1 MTPLGQEP
9 PESPEHSVEIRVLSV
24 ITVQLAGQRIPI
36 GVAKHRLMLA
46 MLVAAE
52 GRQISTAQLI
62 SQIWGDDPPRTA
74 RDLIHSYASDL
85 RRSLARGFEGA
96 AQMLPP
102 HHGDG
107 YRLVV
112 GRSGVDLYV
121 FRDLSSRARSLAETD
136 PAQAVALWRQA
147 LALWGTGTRGD
158 PGDGPFTDLT
168 NSAVA
173 DCQWLKDY
181 RLALREEYRAA
192 LIACFETEL
201 RLGEHERLIPE
212 LADLAAADPLDER
225 IAGLLMIAYYRS
237 GRQAQATRL
246 YQSTRARLSTDLGVE
261 PSQRLKELYHR
272 FLNQDPSLDPPGLEE
287 YAGPPSQRP
296 EHLTRRTAEVANAD
310 VSNGQVIVGEIPR
323 EPPAFVKRETLAQL
337 ANAARS
343 GKAAVVCAVT
353 GLRGVG
359 KTQLAAAY
367 ARDRIARG
375 CRLVGWVNAES
386 RDSLLGDLARV
397 ATAAGVADPEGDSAE
412 SARRLRDHLTV
423 RASESLLVLDNAAD
437 PDLLRPFLPAAGSTQ
452 VVITSTSHAF
462 TEFGTPVDVSEFS
475 RDESLGYLAIRT
487 GLGDRDGAAAV
498 AEELGDLPLG
508 LAQASAVIA
517 GQRMTYQ
524 EYLQRLRQVPVAR
537 LLGRLPGGDYP
548 RATAAALLLNVAA
561 AEEEDLLGL
570 TGRLLRVVAVLA
582 AEGAHRRMLDGLSS
596 GDQTAMGAALQRC
609 ADQSLL
615 TWSVTGAY
623 VIMHRLLS
631 RVIRERDK
639 ASGQLA
645 ATREMAMDLLEP
657 QLHPEAQ
664 AWARREDGAELA
676 AHIEAVWQTVAGD
689 PAQP

>member
-1 MTPLGQEP
+1 MTLPGQEA
-9 PESPEHSVEIRVLSV
+9 HRSVQIRVLGA
-24 ITVQLAGQRIPI
+24 ITVDLAGQPIPV
-36 GVAKHRLMLA
+36 GDAKHRLMLA

-52 GRQISTAQLI
+52 GRQIPTVQLI

-74 RDLIHSYASDL
+74 RELIHSYASDL
-85 RRSLARGFEGA
+85 RRNLARGFQGA
-96 AQMLPP
+96 EQVFPRL
-102 HHGDG
+102 HGGG

-112 GRSGVDLYV
+112 ARNQVDLYR
-121 FRDLSSRARSLAETD
+121 FRDLSSRARSLAGTD
-136 PAQAVALWRQA
+136 PGAAVAVWRQA
-147 LALWGTGTRGD
+147 LALWGTGTRGE

-168 NSAVA
+168 ASAA

-181 RLALREEYRAA
+181 RPAVREEYRAA
-192 LIACFETEL
+192 LIGCFEAEL
-201 RLGEHERLIPE
+201 RLGEHEQLIPE

-225 IAGLLMIAYYRS
+225 IAGLLMVAYYRS

-246 YQSTRARLSTDLGVE
+246 YLSTRDRLRTDLGVE
-261 PSQRLKELYHR
+261 PGQQLQELYQKI
-272 FLNQDPSLDPPGLEE
+272 LNQDPSLEMTAPGTLK
-287 YAGPPSQRP
+287 GHMQQDDGS
-296 EHLTRRTAEVANAD
+296 VANPD

-323 EPPAFVKRETLAQL
+323 EPLAFVRRETLAQL
-337 ANAARS
+337 AAAARS
-343 GKAAVVCAVT
+343 GQAAVVCAVT

-397 ATAAGVADPEGDSAE
+397 AKAAGVADPEGDSAE

-452 VVITSTSHAF
+452 VVITSTSRAF
-462 TEFGTPVDVSEFS
+462 AEFGTPVDVSEFS
-475 RDESLGYLAIRT
+475 RDESLGYLATRT

-498 AEELGDLPLG
+498 AEELGNLPLG

-517 GQRMTYQ
+517 GQRVTYQ
-524 EYLQRLRQVPVAR
+524 EYLQRLGQVPVAR
-537 LLGRLPGGDYP
+537 LLGRLPGEDYP

-561 AEEEDLLGL
+561 AEAEDLLGL
-570 TGRLLRVVAVLA
+570 TGRLLRVVAVLS
-582 AEGAHRRMLDGLSS
+582 AEGAHRRMLDGLSG

-615 TWSVTGAY
+615 TWSVTGEY
-623 VIMHRLLS
+623 VMMHRLLS

-639 ASGQLA
+639 ASGQLT
-645 ATREMAMDLLEP
+645 ATRELAMDLLEP
-657 QLHPEAQ
+657 QLHHEDQ

-676 AHIEAVWQTVAGD
+676 AHIEAVWQAVAGD

>member
-1 MTPLGQEP
+1 MTPPG
-9 PESPEHSVEIRVLSV
+9 PEAASSPDSRVEIRVLGV
-24 ITVQLAGQRIPI
+24 ITVQLAGQRITI
-36 GVAKHRLMLA
+36 GDAKHRLMLA

-52 GRQISTAQLI
+52 GRQVSIAQLI
-62 SQIWGDDPPRTA
+62 SQIWDDDPPRTA
-74 RDLIHSYASDL
+74 PDLIYSYASDL
-85 RRSLARGFEGA
+85 RRNLARGLQGA
-96 AQMLPP
+96 DQMLPP
-102 HHGDG
+102 HRGGG

-112 GRSGVDLYV
+112 ARSDVDLYM
-121 FRDLSSRARSLAETD
+121 FRDLSSRARAAAGTD
-136 PAQAVALWRQA
+136 PGPAVALWRQA

-168 NSAVA
+168 ASAVA

-181 RLALREEYRAA
+181 RPALREEYRAA
-192 LIACFETEL
+192 LVACFETEL

-212 LADLAAADPLDER
+212 LAELAAADPLDER
-225 IAGLLMIAYYRS
+225 MAGLLMIAYYRS
-237 GRQAQATRL
+237 GRPAQATRL
-246 YQSTRARLSTDLGVE
+246 YQSTRERLRTELGVE
-261 PSQRLKELYHR
+261 PGQQLKELYQK
-272 FLNQDPSLDPPGLEE
+272 FLNQDPSLDPPVRVTPQGERMTVP
-287 YAGPPSQRP
+287 ARSDRGGG
-296 EHLTRRTAEVANAD
+296 ANPD
-310 VSNGQVIVGEIPR
+310 ISSGQVIVGEIPR

-337 ANAARS
+337 ADAARS
-343 GKAAVVCAVT
+343 GQPAVVCAVT

-375 CRLVGWVNAES
+375 CGLVGWVNAES

-397 ATAAGVADPEGDSAE
+397 AEAAGVADPEGDSAE

-423 RASESLLVLDNAAD
+423 RARESLLVLDNAAD

-462 TEFGTPVDVSEFS
+462 AELGTCVDVSEFS
-475 RDESLGYLAIRT
+475 RDESLGYLATRT

-517 GQRMTYQ
+517 GQRVTYR
-524 EYLQRLRQVPVAR
+524 EYLRRLGQVPVAR

-561 AEEEDLLGL
+561 AEAEDQLGL
-570 TGRLLRVVAVLA
+570 TGRLLRVVAVLS

-596 GDQTAMGAALQRC
+596 DDQTAMGAALQRC

-615 TWSVTGAY
+615 TWSVTGEY

-631 RVIRERDK
+631 RVIRERDR

-645 ATREMAMDLLEP
+645 ATRELAMDLLEP
-657 QLHPEAQ
+657 HLHAEDQ
-664 AWARREDGAELA
+664 AWARREEGAALA
-676 AHIEAVWQTVAGD
+676 AHIEAIWQAVAGD
-689 PAQP
+689 PAPP

>member
-1 MTPLGQEP
+1 MGVMTPPGSG
-9 PESPEHSVEIRVLSV
+9 SPDRPVEIRVLGV
-24 ITVQLAGQRIPI
+24 IMVQLAGQRIPI
-36 GVAKHRLMLA
+36 GDAKHRLMLA

-85 RRSLARGFEGA
+85 RRNLARGQGA
-96 AQMLPP
+96 AQMLPR
-102 HHGDG
+102 HNGGG

-112 GRSGVDLYV
+112 GRSDVDLYV
-121 FRDLSSRARSLAETD
+121 FRDLSSRARSLAGTD
-136 PAQAVALWRQA
+136 PGPAVALWRQA
-147 LALWGTGTRGD
+147 LALWGNGIRGD

-168 NSAVA
+168 ASAVA

-181 RLALREEYRAA
+181 RPALQEEYRAA

-225 IAGLLMIAYYRS
+225 IAGLLMTAYYRS

-246 YQSTRARLSTDLGVE
+246 YQSIRGRLRTNLGVE
-261 PSQRLKELYHR
+261 PGQPLKELYQR
-272 FLNQDPSLDPPGLEE
+272 FLNQDPSLDSPVRATPHRGGGASPDL
-287 YAGPPSQRP
+287 
-296 EHLTRRTAEVANAD
+296 
-310 VSNGQVIVGEIPR
+310 SNGQLIVGEIPR
-323 EPPAFVKRETLAQL
+323 EPPAFVTRETLAQL
-337 ANAARS
+337 AEAARS
-343 GKAAVVCAVT
+343 GPAAVVCAVT

-397 ATAAGVADPEGDSAE
+397 AKAAGVADPEGDSAE

-437 PDLLRPFLPAAGSTQ
+437 PDLIRPFMPAAGNTQ

-462 TEFGTPVDVSEFS
+462 TEFGTPVDVCEFS

-537 LLGRLPGGDYP
+537 LLGRLAGGDYP

-561 AEEEDLLGL
+561 AEAEDLAGL
-570 TGRLLRVVAVLA
+570 TGRLLRVVAVLS
-582 AEGAHRRMLDGLSS
+582 AEGAHRHLLDGLSS

-615 TWSVTGAY
+615 TWSVTGEY

-657 QLHPEAQ
+657 QLHPEDQ

-676 AHIEAVWQTVAGD
+676 AHIEAVWQAVAGD